1 MDLFILIKNHIEHC
15 EMVLDVRPVN
25 ISAINNYKFLLLSV
39 LHIINVFRCV
49 DKELYQTNEFYK
61 LLSELISKNVRTHE
75 EHTLL
80 HLAVDPKSSTVNGD
94 SISHFP
100 SLGVIQILLEC
111 GIDANSI
118 DKDGNTAFFC
128 SVKNEIEEV
137 DEEHN

>member
-1 MDLFILIKNHIEHC
+1 MEVFTMMKDHIENC
-15 EMVLDVRPVN
+15 EMVLDVRSVN

-49 DKELYQTNEFYK
+49 EKYLYQTNEFYK

-94 SISHFP
+94 SISDFP

-111 GIDANSI
+111 GIDANQI
-118 DKDGNTAFFC
+118 DKDGNTALFC
-128 SVKNEIEEV
+128 SVKYAIEEAV
-137 DEEHN
+137 EEHK

>member
-1 MDLFILIKNHIEHC
+1 MDVFILMKNHIEHC

-39 LHIINVFRCV
+39 LHIINVLRCV

-61 LLSELISKNVRTHE
+61 LLSELISKNIRTHE

-94 SISHFP
+94 NISHFP
-100 SLGVIQILLEC
+100 SLEVIKILLEC
-111 GIDANSI
+111 GIDANQI
-118 DKDGNTAFFC
+118 DNNGNTAFFC
-128 SVKNEIEEV
+128 SVKYAIAEG